1 MSSAKYLA
9 LLFLFLLITG
19 CGLQSNWTL
28 PTLTAPP
35 SPRPTN
41 THIPLPDL
49 EIISLE
55 ASLPEGEVCYEEEAD
70 LTLSVVIQNTGSGPA
85 GAFVIEY
92 NDEREFDVEELA
104 AGGQVTFTF
113 TGFAANVKIA
123 ADPKNSVLESDENNN
138 EIEKRLTKPTQPVAC
153 YPTAAPDPIM
163 IEEAV
168 ELIGHTGKTWDIDF
182 APDGRLLASGS
193 VDNTLRLWQTRQPG
207 LLRTME
213 GHPFPILT
221 VSFAP
226 NGLSI
231 ATGSDD
237 GLIRIWQVSN
247 GNLQGTF
254 EGHAGWIND
263 IAFSPNGL
271 FLASASD
278 DFTVRIWRVASGSVV
293 KLIDEGMARVLAIAF
308 SPDGKMV
315 AWGES
320 DGKVRVWD
328 VENQL
333 WVQQFQ
339 DTNSAINSVAFS
351 PDGSSLATGSDDGR
365 VRLWDYQNGE
375 KLKTYPGHAAAVLS
389 VAFSP
394 QGDYLASAGADNT
407 IHLRRMN
414 EQGDFSLYPTEIL
427 SGHSGPVNSIQ
438 FSPDGSLLASAS
450 SDTTLR
456 LWDITDLEY
465 IHLSP

>member
-1 MSSAKYLA
+1 MSITKYVY
-9 LLFLFLLITG
+9 LFILFIWISG
-19 CGLQSNWTL
+19 CGLQDNWTR
-28 PTLTAPP
+28 PTYTAPP
-35 SPRPTN
+35 TSQPTN

-55 ASLPEGEVCYEEEAD
+55 VRPPTGDVCYEDEAD
-70 LTLSVVIQNTGSGPA
+70 INLSFVVQNSGSGPA
-85 GAFVIEY
+85 GTFEVAINEEWDLV
-92 NDEREFDVEELA
+92 VEALA
-104 AGGQVTFTF
+104 AGDQMTFTLPGF
-113 TGFAANVKIA
+113 TADVKVKADAENVII
-123 ADPKNSVLESDENNN
+123 ESNENNN
-138 EIEKRLTKPTQPVAC
+138 VIEKRLAKPTQPVEC
-153 YPTAAPDPIM
+153 YPTAVPSPIM
-163 IEEAV
+163 IEDAV
-168 ELIGHTGKTWDIDF
+168 ELIGHTGKIWDVDF

-237 GLIRIWQVSN
+237 GLIRLWQVSN

-263 IAFSPNGL
+263 IAFSPDGL

-278 DFTVRIWRVASGSVV
+278 DFTVRIWRVSSRSVI

-308 SPDGKMV
+308 SPDGSML

-328 VENQL
+328 LEDQI
-333 WVQQFQ
+333 WVRQFQ
-339 DTNSAINSVAFS
+339 DTKSAINSVAFS
-351 PDGSSLATGSDDGR
+351 PDGISLVTGSDDGR
-365 VRLWDYQNGE
+365 VRLWDYRNGE
-375 KLKTYPGHAAAVLS
+375 KLKTFTGHNASVLS
-389 VAFSP
+389 VTFSP
-394 QGDYLASAGADNT
+394 QGDYLASAGADNE
-407 IHLRRMN
+407 IHLRRMDD
-414 EQGDFSLYPTEIL
+414 QGDFSPYPTEIL

-438 FSPDGSLLASAS
+438 YSPDGSLLASAS
-450 SDTTLR
+450 SDTILL
-456 LWDITDLEY
+456 LWNTIDRE
-465 IHLSP
+465 